1 MSNQKFISACVVY
14 WESPGHIYIIPSD
27 MKGAFVNMMEKIR
40 NHWYVDNDV
49 WSTSY
54 CWLLDSFQAV
64 FWRYELDKIAPHLY
78 IINPEYNGR
87 Y

>member
-40 NHWYVDNDV
+40 NYNTEDDIDHPGHLYK
-49 WSTSY
+49 
-54 CWLLDSFQAV
+54 LLGTFDAI
-64 FWRYELDKIAPHLY
+64 FWRYELDKTTPQLY
-78 IINPEYNGR
+78 IINPERNDR
-87 Y
+87 D